1 MLKLVDMVLSDRT
14 DEFFQLAERYSSSA
28 SGVGGAGSGAIR
40 GRGGDALAQG
50 PTQIQGV
57 FNTAAASIGKALNA
71 ASVQLQELG
80 KVVKQRGIFDDKTP
94 QIQQLTF
101 DIQRRITDLKNQ
113 IESLDQKVKQATAVN
128 PHFHA
133 HHTNMVETLKTRLLD
148 VTKEFQEILTMRTE
162 MMKKQD
168 SRRNMYSFSSGM
180 ASKLPSSAAPGAE
193 LDIESGEQ
201 QMQFAE
207 QGNAYL
213 QSRAEAVESVQRAIA
228 ELAQIFQKVAT
239 MVTQQ
244 EEMVQRI
251 DQETDRTAANIS
263 MGQSELLRYYNS
275 ISSNRMLILK
285 VFGVILFFI
294 LFFIVFLA

>member
-1 MLKLVDMVLSDRT
+1 MINLADMVLSDRT
-14 DEFFQLAERYSSSA
+14 DEFFQIAESYASLTNA
-28 SGVGGAGSGAIR
+28 SGFAGGASGL
-40 GRGGDALAQG
+40 GRGGE
-50 PTQIQGV
+50 PPHPIQGV
-57 FNTAAASIGKALNA
+57 FNTTAAAIGKALNA
-71 ASVQLQELG
+71 TSVQLEELG
-80 KVVKQRGIFDDKTP
+80 KAVKQRGIFNDKTP
-94 QIQQLTF
+94 LIQQLTF
-101 DIQRRITDLKNQ
+101 DIQRRITDLKTQ
-113 IESLDQKVKQATAVN
+113 IEALDQKVKEASAVN
-128 PHFHA
+128 PHYHA

-148 VTKEFQEILTMRTE
+148 VTKEFQDVLTTRTE

-180 ASKLPSSAAPGAE
+180 ASKLPTSASHAADV
-193 LDIESGEQ
+193 DIESGVQE
-201 QMQFAE
+201 MQFAE
-207 QGNAYL
+207 QGSAYL

-239 MVTQQ
+239 MVTHQ

-285 VFGVILFFI
+285 VFGVVLFFI